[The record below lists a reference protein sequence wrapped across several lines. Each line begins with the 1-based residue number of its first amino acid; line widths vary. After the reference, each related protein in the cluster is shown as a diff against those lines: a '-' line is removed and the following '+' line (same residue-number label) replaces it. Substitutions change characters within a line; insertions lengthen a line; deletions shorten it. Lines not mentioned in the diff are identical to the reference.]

1 MKVLK
6 RILTLVLVC
15 SCLVQARPANCAPVD
30 AQGGK
35 YPSIVIYT
43 AWYCTS
49 CKAAGEYL
57 TKNRIP
63 FVKKDVDLNDE
74 YMEELSRKYKISAV
88 PVIVIGNNEMVLRG
102 FNRDVFD
109 KAVREFIAGAK

>member
-1 MKVLK
+1 MKIVN
-6 RILTLVLVC
+6 RILMLVLVC
-15 SCLVQARPANCAPVD
+15 ACLVQARQASCAPVY

-57 TKNRIP
+57 TKNHIP

-88 PVIVIGNNEMVLRG
+88 PVIVIGNNDKVLRG
-102 FNRDVFD
+102 FNKDVFD
-109 KAVREFIAGAK
+109 KAVKEVMAKAK